1 MKTNNRK
8 TMKVANTGKKK
19 VVKLTESD
27 LARVVKRVIN
37 EQIDDHFNIDYYDL
51 QEHIVQLILHEL
63 EEMGYDSE
71 EINENDEMFNKLED
85 LAGEIAENLVE
96 AFNEQ
101 LSYIVDEY
109 RDGILAIVDED

>member
-8 TMKVANTGKKK
+8 TVKVANTGKKK

-37 EQIDDHFNIDYYDL
+37 EQIDDHFNIDFYDL
-51 QEHIVQLILHEL
+51 QEHLVQLILHEL

-71 EINENDEMFNKLED
+71 EINENDKLED
-85 LAGEIAENLVE
+85 LASEIAENLVE
-96 AFNEQ
+96 DFNEK

-109 RDGILAIVDED
+109 RDEILAIVDED